1 MQLIRQAG
9 SETSFQ
15 EWENMPDLGTILRKI
30 CIILKLNIL
39 NIVKKVMVKTLRIED
54 EEIHKDLLRI
64 QGKIQAESGEAIK
77 LELILQELIDCYNN
91 KNRSRKK

>member
-1 MQLIRQAG
+1 
-9 SETSFQ
+9 
-15 EWENMPDLGTILRKI
+15 MPDLGTILRKI

>member
-1 MQLIRQAG
+1 
-9 SETSFQ
+9 
-15 EWENMPDLGTILRKI
+15 
-30 CIILKLNIL
+30 
-39 NIVKKVMVKTLRIED
+39 VKTLRIED
-54 EEIHKDLLRI
+54 EEIHKYLLRI